1 MIDPCD
7 TTTIT
12 NPTLTTITVTNGQT
26 ESITFPEAVDS
37 VETANN
43 LGNLC
48 GPRAYAIMEDDQAS
62 NKQIVGWG
70 VTVAV
75 STTAGTYKITAAPT
89 TDGTEGTHNLFLRIK
104 LTNQPNHAIIY
115 VPF

>member
-7 TTTIT
+7 TTVIT

-26 ESITFPEAVDS
+26 SFITFPEAVDS

-48 GPRAYAIMEDDQAS
+48 GPRAYGIYENDNGG
-62 NKQIVGWG
+62 NKQVVSWG
-70 VTVAV
+70 VTV
-75 STTAGTYKITAAPT
+75 TAHSVAGQYKITAAPVD
-89 TDGTEGTHNLFLRIK
+89 DGTEGTKSVFLRIT
-104 LTNQPNHAIIY
+104 LTSQPNH
-115 VPF
+115 